1 MSADVGLRVVLCW
14 HMHQPQYCDQISGE
28 YKLPWSYLHAI
39 KDYVDMAA
47 HLEAVPAAKAV
58 VNFTPVL
65 LEQLN
70 DYSDQVSGFLRDHK
84 AIGDPLLAALVEPV
98 LPAHP
103 EQRLDLIN
111 NCMRINRERVVARF
125 PAYQRLTDL
134 AEPFLSNSADL
145 LYVSDQLLSDL
156 LFWYHLGW
164 MGETV
169 RRSDLR
175 VQRWQEQGNN
185 FSLHDRRELLS
196 LIGEL
201 LSGVIERYAVLADR
215 GQVELS
221 VTPYAHPIMPLM
233 LEIQSAR
240 EAQTDTQLPE
250 LEFYQGGETRVR
262 WHLQEGIK
270 VFERYFRRKPAG
282 CWPSEGGVSG
292 ATLDLLDEYG
302 FSWTASGESVLRNS
316 LFGAVGK
323 EAAAAPDAVLKA
335 YRVGNGNTV
344 CFFRDDKLSD
354 EIGFNYSTWHA
365 DDAVANF
372 IHHLEQTAKAHKGR
386 NLALPIILDG
396 ENAWEH
402 YPENGYY
409 FLQTLYEKLAD
420 HPTLKLSTFSQ
431 CLEEGTEI
439 GSLSTMVSGSW
450 VYGNFS
456 TWIGDRDKNRGWDML
471 GDAKRAFD
479 KACAAGDV
487 DSKQLR
493 AAQLQLAVC
502 EGSDWFWWFGD
513 YNPAHSVSDFES
525 LFRTHLSNLYHLLG
539 VEPPEYLAHTF
550 ARGSGA
556 PSMGGVMRHGQ
567 AGN

>member
-1 MSADVGLRVVLCW
+1 
-14 HMHQPQYCDQISGE
+14 
-28 YKLPWSYLHAI
+28 
-39 KDYVDMAA
+39 
-47 HLEAVPAAKAV
+47 VPAAKAV
-58 VNFTPVL
+58 VNFAPVL

-70 DYSDQVSGFLRDHK
+70 DYSGQVDGFLRHHQ
-84 AIGDPLLAALVEPV
+84 AIRDPLLAALVEPV

-103 EQRLDLIN
+103 EQRLDMIN

-125 PAYQRLTDL
+125 PAYQRLTEL
-134 AEPFLSNSADL
+134 AEPFLRNCTDL
-145 LYVSDQLLSDL
+145 LYVSDQLISDL

-185 FSLHDRRELLS
+185 FSLRDRRELLS

-201 LSGVIERYAVLADR
+201 LSGVIDRYAGLADR

-240 EAQTDTQLPE
+240 EAMPDTSLPE
-250 LEFYQGGETRVR
+250 LEFYQGGDARVR

-270 VFERYFRRKPAG
+270 AFERYFRRKPAG
-282 CWPSEGGVSG
+282 CWPSEGGISKS
-292 ATLDLLDEYG
+292 TLDLLGEYG
-302 FSWTASGESVLRNS
+302 FSWAASGESVLRNS
-316 LFGAVGK
+316 LFCSVGE
-323 EAAAAPDAVLKA
+323 EAAAAPDAVLKG

-354 EIGFNYSTWHA
+354 EIGFNYSAWHA
-365 DDAVANF
+365 DDAVADF
-372 IHHLEQTAKAHKGR
+372 IHHLEQIAKANKGR

-409 FLQTLYEKLAD
+409 FLKALYETLAS
-420 HPTLKLSTFSQ
+420 HPTLKLSTFSE
-431 CLEEGTEI
+431 CLEEGVET

-479 KACAAGDV
+479 KVCAAGEV
-487 DSKQLR
+487 DSSQLR

-525 LFRTHLSNLYHLLG
+525 LFRMHVSNLYHLLG
-539 VEPPEYLAHTF
+539 LEPPEYLAHTF
-550 ARGSGA
+550 TRGSGV
-556 PSMGGVMRHGQ
+556 PTMGGVMRHGQ
-567 AGN
+567 ASD

>member
-1 MSADVGLRVVLCW
+1 MSADAGLRVVLCW
-14 HMHQPQYCDQISGE
+14 HMHQPQYRDQVSGE

-47 HLEAVPAAKAV
+47 HLEAQPKAKAV
-58 VNFTPVL
+58 VNFAPVL
-65 LEQLN
+65 LEQLS
-70 DYSDQVSGFLRDHK
+70 DYAVQVSGFLGGHEPIR
-84 AIGDPLLAALVEPV
+84 DPLLAALVAPV

-103 EQRLDLIN
+103 EQRLELIH
-111 NCMRINRERVVARF
+111 NCLRINRERVIERF
-125 PAYQRLTDL
+125 PPYKRLIEL
-134 AEPFLSNSADL
+134 AEPFLGDSSEL

-164 MGETV
+164 MAETV

-175 VQRWQEQGNN
+175 VQRWQDQGNN
-185 FSLHDRRELLS
+185 FSLHDRRELLA

-201 LSGVIERYAVLADR
+201 LSGVIDRYARLADR
-215 GQVELS
+215 GQIELS

-233 LEIQSAR
+233 LDLQTAR
-240 EAQTDTQLPE
+240 EATPDTQLPE
-250 LEFYQGGETRVR
+250 LEFYQGGEARMR
-262 WHLQEGIK
+262 WHLREG
-270 VFERYFRRKPAG
+270 VELFERHFHRKPAG
-282 CWPSEGGVSG
+282 CWPSEGSVSE
-292 ATLDLLDEYG
+292 ASLALLEEHG
-302 FSWTASGESVLRNS
+302 FSWAASGESVARNS
-316 LFGAVGK
+316 LFESAG
-323 EAAAAPDAVLKA
+323 EQAAAASDAVLKG
-335 YRVGNGNTV
+335 YRVGEVDTV
-344 CFFRDDKLSD
+344 CFFRDDNLSD

-372 IHHLEQTAKAHKGR
+372 IHHLEQIAKAHSGR
-386 NLALPIILDG
+386 NLVLPVILDG

-409 FLQTLYEKLAD
+409 FLNTLYQELVD
-420 HPTLKLSTFSQ
+420 HPQLELATFSE
-431 CLEEGTEI
+431 CLRGGVETE
-439 GSLSTMVSGSW
+439 SLSTMVSGSW

-479 KACAAGDV
+479 KVCAAGGLDGEN
-487 DSKQLR
+487 LR
-493 AAQLQLAVC
+493 AAEVQLAIC

-539 VEPPEYLAHTF
+539 LEPPEYLAHTF

-556 PSMGGVMRHGQ
+556 PPMGGVMRHGQ
-567 AGN
+567 AGE